1 MGSWFSNFHVRKTEQ
16 VTLETVMDCIVK
28 QMAQGGYHITEQED
42 EADSIATVVSNE
54 GSQWI
59 SFCAD
64 AWPHD
69 DPESCARIAG
79 PISEQLHTDVMGIA
93 CFDSDYLY
101 LNLINS
107 QQQLD
112 GWIAIGPGKDFGIT
126 RRNNLASW
134 KKKVAD
140 YPDFSEKAKHKYVLT
155 DVFLEDAAA
164 NLGLDYWQSS
174 LCADSLEMLPKDTGL
189 KRIFFQ
195 RDEGAANTGIVKMAY
210 FDYHIPCL
218 VGEEASV
225 AVISVGAQ
233 SKGLSVYI
241 HGPFVENEE
250 LTFSNVKIH
259 HQHLPMPITLVK
271 EKLDSGEW
279 VYAYHDPEFYI
290 PPAVPQKLKK
300 EKRYMLQSDRTIYI
314 RFTPNGNPRKTLD
327 ITVSVVPHANPD
339 GRTSWNAWRTLGS
352 KEALIEEHNK
362 ITRRMRAFLSPEECP
377 PILKRKDF
385 D

>member
-1 MGSWFSNFHVRKTEQ
+1 MGSWFSNFHVRKTKQ
-16 VTLETVMDCIVK
+16 VTLETVLDCIVK
-28 QMAQGGYHITEQED
+28 QMAQRGYHITELED
-42 EADSIATVVSNE
+42 EADSIATVVSKE
-54 GSQWI
+54 DSQWI
-59 SFCAD
+59 SFCTD
-64 AWPHD
+64 SCSHD

-79 PISEQLHTDVMGIA
+79 PISELLHTDVMGIA

-112 GWIAIGPGKDFGIT
+112 SWIAIGSGKDFGIA

-140 YPDFSEKAKHKYVLT
+140 YPDFSAKAKHKYVLT

-164 NLGLDYWQSS
+164 NLGLEYCQSS
-174 LCADSLEMLPKDTGL
+174 LCADGLEVLPKEMQVN
-189 KRIFFQ
+189 RIFFQ
-195 RDEGAANTGIVKMAY
+195 RDEGVANTEVVKMAC
-210 FDYHIPCL
+210 FDYHFPCL
-218 VGEEASV
+218 VGEESSV
-225 AVISVGAQ
+225 SVISVGEE

-241 HGPFVENEE
+241 HGPFVESEE
-250 LTFSNVKIH
+250 LTFSDVKIH
-259 HQHLPMPITLVK
+259 QKHLLTPITLVK
-271 EKLDSGEW
+271 EKLDSGKW

-290 PPAVPQKLKK
+290 PPAIPRKLKR

-327 ITVSVVPHANPD
+327 ISVTVLPHANPD
-339 GRTSWNAWRTLGS
+339 GQTSWNAWKTLGS

-362 ITRRMRAFLSPEECP
+362 ITKRMRAFLDPEECP
-377 PILKRKDF
+377 PLLKREDF

>member
-1 MGSWFSNFHVRKTEQ
+1 MGSWFSNFHIRKTEQ

-42 EADSIATVVSNE
+42 EADSIATVVSKE
-54 GSQWI
+54 DSQWI

-79 PISEQLHTDVMGIA
+79 PLSEQLHTDVMGIA
-93 CFDSDYLY
+93 CFDSDYMY

-112 GWIAIGPGKDFGIT
+112 GWIAIGPGKEFGIT

-140 YPDFSEKAKHKYVLT
+140 YPNFSEKTKRKYVLT

-164 NLGLDYWQSS
+164 NLGLEYWQSA

-195 RDEGAANTGIVKMAY
+195 RDEGTENTDVVRLAHY
-210 FDYHIPCL
+210 DYGLPFLVDLEGHIC
-218 VGEEASV
+218 A
-225 AVISVGAQ
+225 INIGAQ
-233 SKGLSVYI
+233 SKGLSIYI
-241 HGPFVENEE
+241 RGPFVEHDE
-250 LTFSNVKIH
+250 LSFSNVKIH
-259 HQHLPMPITLVK
+259 QTQSPTPITLVK

-290 PPAVPQKLKK
+290 PPAVPKKLKEDK
-300 EKRYMLQSDRTIYI
+300 QFDLRRERMFAIYL
-314 RFTPNGNPRKTLD
+314 TPHGNSRKTLD
-327 ITVSVVPHANPD
+327 ITVTFVPHANRE
-339 GRTSWNAWRTLGS
+339 GQTSWNVWRSFGS
-352 KEALIEEHNK
+352 KSAFIAEHNRIWK
-362 ITRRMRAFLSPEECP
+362 RVRAFDLPENCLP
-377 PILKRKDF
+377 LLKEKDF